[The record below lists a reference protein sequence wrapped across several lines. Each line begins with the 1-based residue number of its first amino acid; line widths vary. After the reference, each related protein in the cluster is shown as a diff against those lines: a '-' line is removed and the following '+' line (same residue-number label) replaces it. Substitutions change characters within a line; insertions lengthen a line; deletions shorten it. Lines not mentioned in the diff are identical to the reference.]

1 MAATPLTASVIVV
14 GGGIIGLSTAM
25 ALMQS
30 GHEDV
35 VLIEAEGCLA
45 AHQTGNNSGVIHSGL
60 YYKPGSA
67 KARLCADGRELLY
80 EFCAAEQVAH
90 ERCGKVVVA
99 VRAEEIPALEEL
111 YRRGQANGLTGVA
124 RLDSA
129 GIRAREP
136 HVQGIAGLWV
146 PQTGI
151 VDYRGVCAA
160 MARRIVSMGGKICKG
175 TVFHRCRQLGHGLSV
190 TTSMGQI
197 KSNYL
202 VNCAG
207 LQSDRVARRCGV
219 APQIRIIPFRG
230 EYYDLVPDS
239 RGLIRNLVY
248 PVPDA
253 RFPFLGVHFT
263 RMALGGI
270 EAGPNAVLAFR
281 RYGYRFFDVS
291 MRDMWE
297 TMAWP
302 GFLRMACRYWP
313 MGLSEI
319 YRSLS
324 KSAFHQALARLVP
337 SIREDQIV
345 RSGSGVRA
353 QAIDRQGRLLDD
365 FYIVKARSMIHVLN
379 APSPAATASISIGRH
394 IAGLVEK
401 SAC

>member
-1 MAATPLTASVIVV
+1 MSAASVIVV

-25 ALMQS
+25 SLMQS
-30 GHEDV
+30 GHKDV
-35 VLIEAEGCLA
+35 VVIEAENRLA

-80 EFCAAEQVAH
+80 QFCDDEKVAH
-90 ERCGKVVVA
+90 ERCGKIVVA
-99 VRAEEIPALEEL
+99 ARSEEIPALDEL
-111 YRRGQANGLTGVA
+111 YRRGLANGLADVA

-129 GIRAREP
+129 GIREREP
-136 HVQGIAGLWV
+136 HVQGLAGLWV

-160 MARRIVSMGGKICKG
+160 MARRIVSMGGQICKG
-175 TVFHRCRQLGHGLSV
+175 TVFRRCRKLSRGLSV
-190 TTSMGQI
+190 TTSMRQI
-197 KSNYL
+197 QCDFL
-202 VNCAG
+202 INCAG

-219 APQIRIIPFRG
+219 DPQIRIIPFRG
-230 EYYDLVPDS
+230 EYYDLVPDA

-270 EAGPNAVLAFR
+270 EAGPNAVLAFKR
-281 RYGYRFFDVS
+281 EGYQFFDISV
-291 MRDMWE
+291 RDMWE
-297 TMAWP
+297 TVAWP
-302 GFLRMACRYWP
+302 GFQRMACRYWR

-319 YRSLS
+319 FRSLS
-324 KSAFHQALARLVP
+324 KSAFHRALSKLVP
-337 SIREDQIV
+337 SVRLDQIV

-353 QAIDRQGRLLDD
+353 QAVDWEGRLLDD
-365 FYIVKARSMIHVLN
+365 FHIVRARSMIHVLN

-394 IAGLVEK
+394 IAGLVGEC
-401 SAC
+401 AF

>member
-1 MAATPLTASVIVV
+1 
-14 GGGIIGLSTAM
+14 
-25 ALMQS
+25 
-30 GHEDV
+30 
-35 VLIEAEGCLA
+35 
-45 AHQTGNNSGVIHSGL
+45 
-60 YYKPGSA
+60 
-67 KARLCADGRELLY
+67 
-80 EFCAAEQVAH
+80 
-90 ERCGKVVVA
+90 
-99 VRAEEIPALEEL
+99 
-111 YRRGQANGLTGVA
+111 
-124 RLDSA
+124 
-129 GIRAREP
+129 
-136 HVQGIAGLWV
+136 
-146 PQTGI
+146 
-151 VDYRGVCAA
+151 
-160 MARRIVSMGGKICKG
+160 
-175 TVFHRCRQLGHGLSV
+175 
-190 TTSMGQI
+190 
-197 KSNYL
+197 
-202 VNCAG
+202 
-207 LQSDRVARRCGV
+207 
-219 APQIRIIPFRG
+219 
-230 EYYDLVPDS
+230 
-239 RGLIRNLVY
+239 
-248 PVPDA
+248 
-253 RFPFLGVHFT
+253 
-263 RMALGGI
+263 MALGGI